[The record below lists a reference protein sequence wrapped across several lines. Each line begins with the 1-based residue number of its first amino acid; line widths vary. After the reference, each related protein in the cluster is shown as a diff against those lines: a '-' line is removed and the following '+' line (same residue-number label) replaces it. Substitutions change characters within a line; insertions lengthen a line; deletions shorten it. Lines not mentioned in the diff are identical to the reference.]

1 MPAAVVEYRRR
12 RFICPFTLS
21 RICLDSGIGLGR
33 INERLLPRLGT
44 VEVGTIVLEVK
55 DGGPAQHPLAG
66 DAPRRRD
73 QAAELF
79 QIRGLH
85 RQSAQG
91 GMIVFDQFQKI
102 KDVQDLTARIDPW
115 LFGIAILVSLGA
127 SLAASWLYSRY
138 YERRGTGS
146 QINRAFPLLGI
157 SITALF
163 ICIQVSL
170 PLSLGLLGALSIIR
184 FRTPVKEPEEV
195 GFIMLVIAASIIC
208 ATFNFQFLLF
218 LYLVAVAALW
228 GISRVR
234 RVSRAGRDGIILVTL
249 GDEEARQLARRRSR
263 SASGATPG
271 AASSRAPSARKGWQA
286 CSSPSSTSRA
296 AWPTSKP
303 SCKRLAPVNSVQIF
317 FNRPG
322 GLS

>member
-1 MPAAVVEYRRR
+1 M
-12 RFICPFTLS
+12 
-21 RICLDSGIGLGR
+21 
-33 INERLLPRLGT
+33 
-44 VEVGTIVLEVK
+44 
-55 DGGPAQHPLAG
+55 
-66 DAPRRRD
+66 
-73 QAAELF
+73 
-79 QIRGLH
+79 
-85 RQSAQG
+85 
-91 GMIVFDQFQKI
+91 FDQLQKI

-127 SLAASWLYSRY
+127 SLAASWLYNRF

-195 GFIMLVIAASIIC
+195 GFIMLVIASSIIC

-218 LYLVAVAALW
+218 LFLVAVAALV
-228 GISRVR
+228 GISWFR
-234 RVSRAGRDGIILVTL
+234 RGNRSGRDGIVLVTL
-249 GDEEARQLARRRSR
+249 GDEDATLRQKEIEECVGRHARRSFVE
-263 SASGATPG
+263 S
-271 AASSRAPSARKGWQA
+271 AASQDGLASLQFSFTDFQGGVADLQA
-286 CSSPSSTSRA
+286 EL
-296 AWPTSKP
+296 
-303 SCKRLAPVNSVQIF
+303 KRLAPVNSVRIF

>member
-1 MPAAVVEYRRR
+1 M
-12 RFICPFTLS
+12 
-21 RICLDSGIGLGR
+21 
-33 INERLLPRLGT
+33 
-44 VEVGTIVLEVK
+44 
-55 DGGPAQHPLAG
+55 
-66 DAPRRRD
+66 
-73 QAAELF
+73 
-79 QIRGLH
+79 
-85 RQSAQG
+85 
-91 GMIVFDQFQKI
+91 FDQLQKI

-127 SLAASWLYSRY
+127 SLVASWLYMRY

-195 GFIMLVIAASIIC
+195 GFIMLVIAAAIIC
-208 ATFNFQFLLF
+208 ATFNFQYLFF
-218 LYLVAVAALW
+218 LYLVAAAALW
-228 GISRVR
+228 GISRFR
-234 RVSRAGRDGIILVTL
+234 RVSRSGRDGIILVTL
-249 GDEEARQLARRRSR
+249 GDAEAQQRQSEIEACVGRHARRSFVE
-263 SASGATPG
+263 SAVSQEGL
-271 AASSRAPSARKGWQA
+271 ASLQFSFIDFQGGLADLQA
-286 CSSPSSTSRA
+286 ELKKIAQIT
-296 AWPTSKP
+296 
-303 SCKRLAPVNSVQIF
+303 SVQIF

>member
-1 MPAAVVEYRRR
+1 
-12 RFICPFTLS
+12 
-21 RICLDSGIGLGR
+21 
-33 INERLLPRLGT
+33 
-44 VEVGTIVLEVK
+44 
-55 DGGPAQHPLAG
+55 
-66 DAPRRRD
+66 
-73 QAAELF
+73 
-79 QIRGLH
+79 
-85 RQSAQG
+85 
-91 GMIVFDQFQKI
+91 VFDQLQKI

-127 SLAASWLYSRY
+127 SLAASWLYTHY

-146 QINRAFPLLGI
+146 QVNRAFPLLGI

-195 GFIMLVIAASIIC
+195 GFIMLVIASSIIC

-228 GISRVR
+228 GIGRVR
-234 RVSRAGRDGIILVTL
+234 RVSGAGRDGIILVTL
-249 GDEEARQLARRRSR
+249 ADEEAHKHQKEIEECVGRHVRRSFVE
-263 SASGATPG
+263 SAVSQEGL
-271 AASSRAPSARKGWQA
+271 ASLQFSFIDFQGGVAELQAELQRA
-286 CSSPSSTSRA
+286 
-296 AWPTSKP
+296 
-303 SCKRLAPVNSVQIF
+303 APVNSVQIF

>member
-21 RICLDSGIGLGR
+21 RICLDTAIGLGR
-33 INERLLPRLGT
+33 INERLLPRLGP
-44 VEVGTIVLEVK
+44 V
-55 DGGPAQHPLAG
+55 DAG
-66 DAPRRRD
+66 DHRPGDQGRRARRRSPGWRALRRRD
-73 QAAELF
+73 PAAQFF
-79 QIRGLH
+79 QIRRLH

-91 GMIVFDQFQKI
+91 GVIVFDQIQKI

-127 SLAASWLYSRY
+127 SLAASWLYTRF

-218 LYLVAVAALW
+218 LYLVAAGALW

-249 GDEEARQLARRRSR
+249 GDEEARSTPEADRGVRRSPR
-263 SASGATPG
+263 PPQLRRERRQPG
-271 AASSRAPSARKGWQA
+271 RAGKPPVLVHRLPGGRGR
-286 CSSPSSTSRA
+286 PPGRA
-296 AWPTSKP
+296 
-303 SCKRLAPVNSVQIF
+303 KRLAPVNSVQIF

>member
-1 MPAAVVEYRRR
+1 M
-12 RFICPFTLS
+12 
-21 RICLDSGIGLGR
+21 
-33 INERLLPRLGT
+33 
-44 VEVGTIVLEVK
+44 
-55 DGGPAQHPLAG
+55 
-66 DAPRRRD
+66 
-73 QAAELF
+73 
-79 QIRGLH
+79 
-85 RQSAQG
+85 
-91 GMIVFDQFQKI
+91 FDQLQKI

-127 SLAASWLYSRY
+127 SLAASWLYTRY

-195 GFIMLVIAASIIC
+195 GFIMLVIAAAIIC

-218 LYLVAVAALW
+218 LYLVAAAVLW
-228 GISRVR
+228 GISRFRQVGR
-234 RVSRAGRDGIILVTL
+234 SGRDGIILVTL
-249 GDEEARQLARRRSR
+249 GDEDAQLRQREIEACVGRHSRRSFVE
-263 SASGATPG
+263 SAVSQEGL
-271 AASSRAPSARKGWQA
+271 ASLQFSFVDFQGGLADLQA
-286 CSSPSSTSRA
+286 EL
-296 AWPTSKP
+296 K
-303 SCKRLAPVNSVQIF
+303 KVAPVTSVQIF

>member
-1 MPAAVVEYRRR
+1 V
-12 RFICPFTLS
+12 T
-21 RICLDSGIGLGR
+21 
-33 INERLLPRLGT
+33 
-44 VEVGTIVLEVK
+44 
-55 DGGPAQHPLAG
+55 
-66 DAPRRRD
+66 
-73 QAAELF
+73 
-79 QIRGLH
+79 
-85 RQSAQG
+85 
-91 GMIVFDQFQKI
+91 VFDQLQRI
-102 KDVQDLTARIDPW
+102 KDIQDLTARIDPW

-127 SLAASWLYSRY
+127 SLLASRLYTVF

-218 LYLVAVAALW
+218 LYLAAVVTLW
-228 GISRVR
+228 GISRFR
-234 RVSRAGRDGIILVTL
+234 RVSRSGRDGVILVTL
-249 GDEEARQLARRRSR
+249 TEEEAQKRQREIEECVGRHAGRSFVESAVSQEGLASLQFSFVDFRGSLADLQAELKRV
-263 SASGATPG
+263 
-271 AASSRAPSARKGWQA
+271 AAV
-286 CSSPSSTSRA
+286 T
-296 AWPTSKP
+296 
-303 SCKRLAPVNSVQIF
+303 SVQIF

>member
-1 MPAAVVEYRRR
+1 
-12 RFICPFTLS
+12 
-21 RICLDSGIGLGR
+21 
-33 INERLLPRLGT
+33 
-44 VEVGTIVLEVK
+44 
-55 DGGPAQHPLAG
+55 
-66 DAPRRRD
+66 
-73 QAAELF
+73 
-79 QIRGLH
+79 
-85 RQSAQG
+85 
-91 GMIVFDQFQKI
+91 VFDQLQKI

-127 SLAASWLYSRY
+127 SLAASWLYRHY

-228 GISRVR
+228 GISKVR
-234 RVSRAGRDGIILVTL
+234 RTSPAGRDGIILVTL
-249 GDEEARQLARRRSR
+249 GEGEAQQRQQEIEACVGRHARQSFVESAVSQEGLASLQF
-263 SASGATPG
+263 SFVDF
-271 AASSRAPSARKGWQA
+271 KGGVADLQA
-286 CSSPSSTSRA
+286 EL
-296 AWPTSKP
+296 KQGG
-303 SCKRLAPVNSVQIF
+303 PVTSVQIF

>member
-1 MPAAVVEYRRR
+1 V
-12 RFICPFTLS
+12 
-21 RICLDSGIGLGR
+21 
-33 INERLLPRLGT
+33 N
-44 VEVGTIVLEVK
+44 
-55 DGGPAQHPLAG
+55 
-66 DAPRRRD
+66 
-73 QAAELF
+73 
-79 QIRGLH
+79 
-85 RQSAQG
+85 
-91 GMIVFDQFQKI
+91 VFDQLQKI

-127 SLAASWLYSRY
+127 SLAASWLYTRY

-195 GFIMLVIAASIIC
+195 GFIMLVIAAAIIC

-218 LYLVAVAALW
+218 LYAVAAAVLW
-228 GISRVR
+228 GISRFR
-234 RVSRAGRDGIILVTL
+234 RVSRSGRDGIILVTL
-249 GDEEARQLARRRSR
+249 GDEDAQRRQQEIEDCVGRHARRSFVE
-263 SASGATPG
+263 SAVSQEGL
-271 AASSRAPSARKGWQA
+271 ASLQFSFIDFQGGLADLQAELRKV
-286 CSSPSSTSRA
+286 
-296 AWPTSKP
+296 
-303 SCKRLAPVNSVQIF
+303 APVTSVQIF

-322 GLS
+322 GIS

>member
-1 MPAAVVEYRRR
+1 M
-12 RFICPFTLS
+12 
-21 RICLDSGIGLGR
+21 
-33 INERLLPRLGT
+33 
-44 VEVGTIVLEVK
+44 
-55 DGGPAQHPLAG
+55 
-66 DAPRRRD
+66 
-73 QAAELF
+73 
-79 QIRGLH
+79 
-85 RQSAQG
+85 
-91 GMIVFDQFQKI
+91 FDQLQKI

-127 SLAASWLYSRY
+127 SLVASWLYTRF

-218 LYLVAVAALW
+218 LYLVAAAALF

-234 RVSRAGRDGIILVTL
+234 RVSRSGRDGIILVTL
-249 GDEEARQLARRRSR
+249 GDAEAQQRQKEIEACVGRHAGRSFVESAVSQEGLASLQF
-263 SASGATPG
+263 SFTDFQGGVADLQTEL
-271 AASSRAPSARKGWQA
+271 
-286 CSSPSSTSRA
+286 
-296 AWPTSKP
+296 
-303 SCKRLAPVNSVQIF
+303 KRLAQVNSVQIF

>member
-1 MPAAVVEYRRR
+1 M
-12 RFICPFTLS
+12 
-21 RICLDSGIGLGR
+21 
-33 INERLLPRLGT
+33 
-44 VEVGTIVLEVK
+44 
-55 DGGPAQHPLAG
+55 
-66 DAPRRRD
+66 
-73 QAAELF
+73 
-79 QIRGLH
+79 
-85 RQSAQG
+85 
-91 GMIVFDQFQKI
+91 FDQLQKI

-127 SLAASWLYSRY
+127 SLVAGWLYRRY

-184 FRTPVKEPEEV
+184 FRTPIKEPEEV

-218 LYLVAVAALW
+218 LYLVAAAALW
-228 GISRVR
+228 GISRAR
-234 RVSRAGRDGIILVTL
+234 RGSRSGRDGIILVTL
-249 GDEEARQLARRRSR
+249 GDEEAQKHQKEIEECVGRQARRSFVE
-263 SASGATPG
+263 SAVSQEGL
-271 AASSRAPSARKGWQA
+271 ASLQFSFVDFQGGVADLQA
-286 CSSPSSTSRA
+286 EI
-296 AWPTSKP
+296 
-303 SCKRLAPVNSVQIF
+303 KRVAPVNSVQIF